1 MNKNVSVKMES
12 NHENSD
18 DINRNCPDSEIPG
31 PSQPSEFETKE
42 LPLRSKKA
50 GDLRNSLVLQGV
62 TPL

>member
-1 MNKNVSVKMES
+1 MES
-12 NHENSD
+12 NNENSD

-31 PSQPSEFETKE
+31 PSQRSEFETKE

-62 TPL
+62 TLL